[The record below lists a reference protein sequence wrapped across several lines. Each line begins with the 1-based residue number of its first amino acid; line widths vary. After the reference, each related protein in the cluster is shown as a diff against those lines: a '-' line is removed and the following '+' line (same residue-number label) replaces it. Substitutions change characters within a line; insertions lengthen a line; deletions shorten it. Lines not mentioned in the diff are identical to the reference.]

1 MPLPVFIQDSNPDYT
16 KLMSRPTPTLYPG
29 VVRTSNCLFQSHVDR
44 ERSVGVT
51 ASVDPAANVAPQ
63 LQKHRTSA
71 SVRQRRKS
79 ARVLKD
85 PASEGHTH
93 PPLITSCFS
102 VLTYVRAYMVEQ
114 RRKLD

>member
-1 MPLPVFIQDSNPDYT
+1 MTDAGRELCDILIPVAGRKNT
-16 KLMSRPTPTLYPG
+16 R
-29 VVRTSNCLFQSHVDR
+29 VTSNCLFQRPADR
-44 ERSVGVT
+44 GRSVGAT

-93 PPLITSCFS
+93 PPFMTSCFS
-102 VLTYVRAYMVEQ
+102 VLTYLRAYMVEQ